1 MSDDFNHPA
10 GPAADCGCC
19 GVLSAA
25 TPAAVENRPG
35 LQAVA
40 YRVGTHAQFME
51 TMLARLTGADRHALR
66 RLNTRDES
74 DFSVALLDAW
84 ATVADV
90 LTFYQER
97 IANESYL
104 RTATEWRSVLE
115 LARLIGY
122 KLRPGVAANTY
133 LAFTLED
140 APGAAGQALSL
151 GTTAQV
157 VPAPPPPIS
166 VRAGTRVQSVPGE
179 GEKPQDFET
188 VEEIEARP
196 EWNALR
202 PRPAQPQ
209 QLTPGAEFV
218 ILRGTATNLKAGDVL
233 LVVAGPA
240 APAVKTV
247 LRVSADDAKNTTRVD
262 FKPSPAPL
270 PGYAAPADLKS
281 GLPGDFTPGRKLDES
296 AIAEI
301 IAGRWAAQDL
311 SAAAE
316 MLGWPADQLVANINE
331 QTARRTPNAAVYAF
345 RLRAGVF
352 GHNAPRWGSLPG
364 VLRFGE
370 YVQTKTK
377 NAQGQDQ
384 KTELFVEPAYPAPGW
399 EERTL
404 DADAEPWTEG
414 APVVKTP
421 VTAVSP
427 FKSPAAPPKAPTI
440 AAPSLA
446 AGNRRY
452 VYLDT
457 TYPAVV
463 KGGWALLRAASGQ
476 SVAESVYA
484 VTDNVETTRNDFT
497 LSTKVSRLTLAAGAP
512 FGPAFRM
519 RTTTVLAQSERLELA
534 DLPVADH
541 VGGNSVTL
549 DRALLGL
556 KVGKRVILTGERTD
570 LEGVYASEAL
580 TLEEVLVEA
589 GFTVLV
595 FDQALAHT
603 YLRAT
608 VTVNANVAEAT
619 HGASVAEV
627 MGSGDATRPFQSF
640 TLRQPPLT
648 HTHARTP
655 SGSKTTL
662 EVRVNDLLWHE
673 VPTLY
678 GRGPDERVYV
688 TRTGDGG
695 ATVVQFGD
703 GRTGARLPTGQENVG
718 AKYRRGTGTAGLV
731 KAHQLTQLLS
741 RPLGLR
747 GVTNPLP
754 AAEAE
759 DPEMRDAARRNAPL
773 AILTLDRIVSLRD
786 YEDFASAFS
795 GVAKALATWTW
806 SGEQRGVFV
815 TIAGPG
821 GAAIAEGGTLHTD
834 LLGQMR
840 AAGDPHVPLTVR
852 GHLQR
857 FFRLK
862 AKVRIHPDYL
872 PEKVLPE
879 VEATMRGR
887 FSFDARSFGQPITL
901 GEVIGAIHSV
911 EGVVAVDVDEL
922 YRLDRPTG
930 LSARLNAEA
939 PAPGRAR
946 AAELLT
952 LDPRPL
958 ELEVL
963 R

>member
-1 MSDDFNHPA
+1 MSDDFNLP
-10 GPAADCGCC
+10 ADCGCC
-19 GVLSAA
+19 EVLSAA

-40 YRVGTHAQFME
+40 YRAGTHAQFLE
-51 TMLARLTGADRHALR
+51 TMLARLTGAERPALS
-66 RLNTRDES
+66 RLNTRDTG
-74 DFSVALLDAW
+74 DFSIALLDAW

-104 RTATEWRSVLE
+104 RTATERRSVLE

-122 KLRPGVAANTY
+122 ELRPGVAANTY

-140 APGAAGQALSL
+140 APGAAGQVLSL

-166 VRAGTRVQSVPGE
+166 VRAGTRVQSIPGE

-188 VEEIEARP
+188 VEEIEARA

-202 PRPAQPQ
+202 PRPWQPQ
-209 QLTPGAEFV
+209 QLTPGADFV
-218 ILRGTATNLKAGDVL
+218 ILGGTATNLKAGDTM
-233 LVVAGPA
+233 LVVVGSV

-247 LRVSADDAKNTTRVD
+247 LRVSTDDAKNTTRVD
-262 FKPSPAPL
+262 FRPSPAPL
-270 PGYAAPADLKS
+270 PAYAPPAN
-281 GLPGDFTPGRKLDES
+281 LPTGRPSDFAAGRKLDES
-296 AIAEI
+296 AVAEI
-301 IAGRWAAQDL
+301 ISKRWAAQDL

-316 MLGWPADQLVANINE
+316 MLGWPAEQLVANINE
-331 QTARRTPNAAVYAF
+331 QTARRTSNAAVYAF

-352 GHNAPRWGSLPG
+352 GHNAPRWDSLPG

-370 YVQTKTK
+370 FVQVKD
-377 NAQGQDQ
+377 AQGRKAEQ
-384 KTELFVEPAYPAPGW
+384 FVPPAYPAPGW

-414 APVVKTP
+414 PPVVKPPAANVPASKNLAANVTTP
-421 VTAVSP
+421 RPGFAAA
-427 FKSPAAPPKAPTI
+427 AAPPP
-440 AAPSLA
+440 P

-463 KGGWALLRAASGQ
+463 KGGWVLLRAAAGQ
-476 SVAESVYA
+476 TTSESVYA

-497 LSTKVSRLTLAAGAP
+497 LSTKVSRLTLAAGAA
-512 FGPAFRM
+512 FGPTFRM
-519 RTTTVLAQSERLELA
+519 RTTTVLAQSERLALA
-534 DLPVADH
+534 DLPVADA
-541 VGGNSVTL
+541 VGGDTVTL

-570 LEGVYASEAL
+570 LEGVYASEAV
-580 TLEEVLVEA
+580 TLREVLVEA

-595 FDQALAHT
+595 FEQALAHT
-603 YLRAT
+603 YLRET
-608 VTVNANVAEAT
+608 VTINANVAEAT

-627 MGSGDATRPFQSF
+627 MGSGDAARAFQSF
-640 TLRQPPLT
+640 ALRQPPLT
-648 HTHARTP
+648 HVHARTP

-678 GRGPDERVYV
+678 GRRPDERVYV
-688 TRTGDGG
+688 TRTGDDGT
-695 ATVVQFGD
+695 TVVQFGD
-703 GRTGARLPTGQENVG
+703 GRTGARLPTGQENVS
-718 AKYRRGTGTAGLV
+718 ARYRRGTGAAGLL
-731 KAHQLTQLLS
+731 KANQLTQLLS

-754 AAEAE
+754 SAEAE
-759 DPEMRDAARRNAPL
+759 DPETRDAARRNAPL

-786 YEDFASAFS
+786 YEDFAGAFS

-806 SGEQRGVFV
+806 SGERRGVFV

-821 GAAIAEGGTLHTD
+821 GASIAEGGTLHTD

-852 GHLQR
+852 SYLQR

-862 AKVRIHPDYL
+862 AKVRVDPDYL
-872 PEKVLPE
+872 PEKVLAG
-879 VEATMRGR
+879 VEATMRAR
-887 FSFDARSFGQPITL
+887 FSFDARGFGQPVTL
-901 GEVIGAIHSV
+901 GEVIGAVHSV
-911 EGVVAVDVDEL
+911 GGVVAVDVDEL
-922 YRLDRPTG
+922 YRVDKAPG

-939 PAPGRAR
+939 PARGRAR